1 MLKAYKKTAKANSRM
16 NFLAGLLLSGL
27 LIANSHAA
35 NFQLEKRQS
44 ISLEFKQFTHSSPSI
59 DHNQDGSLIWQ
70 GNYRLS
76 WQNDR
81 GQLANELTIAPI
93 IRYNSQDNERSKV
106 DFKSLSWTQVKPNWE
121 LRAGI
126 RTISWRTTEAVNLV
140 DIINQ
145 ADASANIDDE
155 DKLGQA
161 MVNWVWLND
170 YFSFELLALP
180 FFRERIFPGDEA
192 RLRGSYTIDTDRP
205 EYASN
210 AENKRID
217 AAMRFVLLL
226 DQWEIAVSHFS
237 GTSREPILF
246 VPDQQHTE
254 LRPYYPVIEQ
264 TGLQLEYAADNWLW
278 KLEAISRNGFTLP
291 TQFLLESQI
300 AMPSRYSAATAGF
313 ELALPALFNPDY
325 DYSLLAEY
333 LWDERRD
340 EALAN
345 DVFIGLRIGFNDLQS
360 SELLL
365 GSIMDLDRQELL
377 TFIEHSYRNNNNGK
391 IDLTVRLFDAPG
403 DTSSRKQET
412 DFFELH
418 NDDYIALSYTQY
430 F

>member
-1 MLKAYKKTAKANSRM
+1 MLKGFKKTAKVNRRVTI
-16 NFLAGLLLSGL
+16 FTGLLLFGFTIS
-27 LIANSHAA
+27 NTYAA
-35 NFQLEKRQS
+35 KFQLEKRQS
-44 ISLEFKQFTHSSPSI
+44 IGLEFKQFAHSSPSI

-70 GNYRLS
+70 GNYGLS

-93 IRYNSQDNERSKV
+93 IRYNSQDHERSKV
-106 DFKSLSWTQVKPNWE
+106 DFKSLSWTKVETNWE
-121 LRAGI
+121 LRTGI

-145 ADASANIDDE
+145 ADASADIDDE

-170 YFSFELLALP
+170 HFSFELLALP
-180 FFRERIFPGDEA
+180 FFRERIFPGDDA
-192 RLRGSYTIDTDRP
+192 RLRGVYSIDTDHP
-205 EYASN
+205 EYASK
-210 AENKRID
+210 AENKRLD

-226 DQWEIAVSHFS
+226 DQWEIAISHFS

-246 VPDQQHTE
+246 LADPQHAE
-254 LRPYYPVIEQ
+254 LRPFYPVIEQ
-264 TGLQLEYAADNWLW
+264 TGLQIEYATDNCLW
-278 KLEAISRNGFTLP
+278 KLEAITRNGFTLP
-291 TQFLLESQI
+291 SQFLSGLPS
-300 AMPSRYSAATAGF
+300 AMPSRYSAAVAGF
-313 ELALPALFNPDY
+313 EVSLPPLFNPDY
-325 DYSLLAEY
+325 DYSLLTEY
-333 LWDERRD
+333 LWDQRRG

-345 DVFIGLRIGFNDLQS
+345 DLFIGLRIGFNDLQG

-365 GSIMDLDRQELL
+365 GSIIDLDRQEYL
-377 TFIEHSYRNNNNGK
+377 TFIEHSYRNNSNGK

-403 DTSSRKQET
+403 SASSRELET